1 MQIVA
6 LIHEGN
12 AAFAAAFPDFPG
24 AIAVADSLDA
34 VIAEARRVLVREV
47 DAMIADGGELPRARS
62 LAELADDP
70 AFRQDA
76 AGAMIVLVDCAAP
89 DNLVRVNVALDRA
102 LLAGVDRAA
111 RALGKTRSEFVADAL
126 RQRLAVAQAGG
137 RDESRQSAAT
147 SGRSDNGSPTDITG
161 LMESIRRSIAVIDR
175 TPVADSGPERAT
187 S

>member
-1 MQIVA
+1 MQVVA

-12 AAFAAAFPDFPG
+12 AAFAAAFPDFPD
-24 AIAVADSLDA
+24 AIAAADTLDA
-34 VIAEARRVLVREV
+34 VIAEARRVLTREV
-47 DAMIADGGELPRARS
+47 DTMIAAGLDLPKTRS

-89 DNLVRVNVALDRA
+89 DTLVRVGVALDRA

-111 RALGKTRSEFVADAL
+111 GAAGETRSEFVAAAL
-126 RQRLAVAQAGG
+126 RQRLALAAAGG
-137 RDESRQSAAT
+137 RDEPRQSAAT
-147 SGRSDNGSPTDITG
+147 PGRPDNGSPADIKG
-161 LMESIRRSIAVIDR
+161 LMELIRRSIAVIDQE
-175 TPVADSGPERAT
+175 PAADLGPERAT